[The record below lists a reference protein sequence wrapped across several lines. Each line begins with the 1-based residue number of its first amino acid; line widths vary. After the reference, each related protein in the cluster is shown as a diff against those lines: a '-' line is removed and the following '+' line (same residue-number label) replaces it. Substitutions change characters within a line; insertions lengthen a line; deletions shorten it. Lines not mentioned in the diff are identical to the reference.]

1 MTNAIATINSTEMSL
16 SELGNVLT
24 KSKYFTDAT
33 DASQAIV
40 KVLAGRELG
49 IGPIASMTGIHII
62 KGKPAL
68 GANLLASCLKRSG
81 RYDYRVKELTAQNA
95 AIEFF
100 EVIGGK
106 RESLGISAFSIADAR
121 AAGTQN
127 IDKYARNMLFA
138 RALSNG
144 VRWYCPDVTG
154 GPIYTPEE
162 LGAPVNGDGE
172 IIESSAKLVTPEQ
185 PKQAPE
191 PKATN
196 ALTPLI
202 ALDEITRIIEA
213 DNFKQPA
220 DRIRELF
227 GYACAEIKARGMEC
241 EGKPASM
248 KEAANSTDIM
258 LGRCLAHD
266 QQATA

>member
-1 MTNAIATINSTEMSL
+1 MTALIPATNTEMSL

-24 KSKYFTDAT
+24 KSRYFTDAT

-81 RYDYRVKELTAQNA
+81 RYDYRVKELTPQNA

-100 EVIGGK
+100 EIVGGK
-106 RESLGISAFSIADAR
+106 RESLGISSFSIADAR

-127 IDKYARNMLFA
+127 IDKFARNMLFA

-154 GPIYTPEE
+154 GPVYTPEE

-172 IIESSAKLVTPEQ
+172 IIELSAKLVTPEQ
-185 PKQAPE
+185 PKQTPPAETNGTTWELALASWKFQKERAAKHGGLEVQIERCKPHADAAKTKDIAAVLAAAE
-191 PKATN
+191 CLGKVVDLAIGTPDEAT
-196 ALTPLI
+196 I
-202 ALDEITRIIEA
+202 A
-213 DNFKQPA
+213 
-220 DRIRELF
+220 
-227 GYACAEIKARGMEC
+227 
-241 EGKPASM
+241 
-248 KEAANSTDIM
+248 
-258 LGRCLAHD
+258 
-266 QQATA
+266 

>member
-1 MTNAIATINSTEMSL
+1 MTTTALTTTNTEMSL

-106 RESLGISAFSIADAR
+106 RESLGISSFSIADAR

-154 GPIYTPEE
+154 GPVYTPEE
-162 LGAPVNGDGE
+162 LGASVNGDGE
-172 IIESSAKLVTPEQ
+172 IIESSAKTLEHKTP
-185 PKQAPE
+185 PTPPPA
-191 PKATN
+191 
-196 ALTPLI
+196 ALTLLV
-202 ALDEITRIIEA
+202 ALDEIVRIIEA
-213 DNFKQPA
+213 NNFVAPA

-241 EGKPASM
+241 EGKPNSM